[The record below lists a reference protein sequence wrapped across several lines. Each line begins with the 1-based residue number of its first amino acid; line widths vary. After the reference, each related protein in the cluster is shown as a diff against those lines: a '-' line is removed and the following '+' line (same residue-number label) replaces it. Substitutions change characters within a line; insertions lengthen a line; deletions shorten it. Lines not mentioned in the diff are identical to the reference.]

1 MQRAGLVKPDGARN
15 RPGGRAEEE
24 CSAAASRNCISH
36 IAMTVLMLLSIRIND
51 LLTLIAALPNAAS
64 IRVRFYFGKRTLL
77 LLFILFY

>member
-1 MQRAGLVKPDGARN
+1 
-15 RPGGRAEEE
+15 
-24 CSAAASRNCISH
+24 
-36 IAMTVLMLLSIRIND
+36 MTVLMLLSIRIND